1 VQDAFD
7 FSAPE
12 NSGETSAMLK
22 VSERAAQ
29 LRALLD
35 RYAYAYYVC
44 DAPEVPDA
52 EYDQLFRE
60 LESLPQPQ
68 LWF

>member
-1 VQDAFD
+1 MQDAFD

-12 NSGETSAMLK
+12 VSGETSAMLK

-44 DAPEVPDA
+44 DAPEVPMPNMTS
-52 EYDQLFRE
+52 YFVNWSRWRPPIQR
-60 LESLPQPQ
+60 
-68 LWF
+68 